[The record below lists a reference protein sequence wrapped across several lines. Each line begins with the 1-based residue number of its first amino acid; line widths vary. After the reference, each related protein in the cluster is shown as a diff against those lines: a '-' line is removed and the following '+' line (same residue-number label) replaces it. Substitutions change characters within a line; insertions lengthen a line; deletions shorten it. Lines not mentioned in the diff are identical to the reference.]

1 MNLKRKYLL
10 MIILLGLIHNGYS
23 QDSKEV
29 LKLSIAEAK
38 DFAIKN
44 NRSVQ
49 SAKIDISIADKKVW
63 ETIATGLPQ
72 INFATN
78 YQHQFSI
85 PQLSF
90 GSYFDVNSLPDAGY
104 LTKSDIEAAYKP
116 SPMVSLGVP
125 NNVTFDATVSQ
136 LIFSGEYIV
145 GLQATKVLKQVSQKA
160 LVRTEDMTKESVS
173 TTYYL
178 ILVLQENVRVLKNS
192 LKYTDQ
198 TYEEMIKMNQQGF
211 NEETD
216 VDQMKISRSTIETLM
231 RSSESQEGVAMKL
244 LKYQL
249 GLSFDQTVV
258 LTDSLPRIITEGN
271 MQYLSSP
278 QFNVKNNIDYQI
290 VSNQK
295 DISSLMLKREKSKL
309 LPTISSFYRHEDMTN
324 KPQFNFLVKDVLG
337 VNLSLPIVTSGQRSA
352 RISQAKFDLQK
363 SNLNLD
369 NTEQALIMEYETS
382 KSDYE
387 TAYSNFVT
395 NEESMQLSKKIYD
408 RTLIKYKE
416 GVTTSFELTQNI
428 SQFLTAETKYYYSVL
443 SLLNA
448 KAKLDRILGIN

>member
-1 MNLKRKYLL
+1 MNVKRKYLL
-10 MIILLGLIHNGYS
+10 LFIMIGLIHNGYG
-23 QDSKEV
+23 QDNKEV
-29 LKLSIAEAK
+29 IKLTIAEAK
-38 DFAIKN
+38 DYALKN

-49 SAKIDISIADKKVW
+49 ASKIDVTIADKKVW
-63 ETIATGLPQ
+63 ETISSGLPQ

-90 GSYFDVNSLPDAGY
+90 GSYFDVNSLPDGY
-104 LTKSDIEAAYKP
+104 ITKSDVESAYKP
-116 SPMVSLGVP
+116 SPMISLGVP
-125 NNVTFDATVSQ
+125 DNVTFDGTISQ

-145 GLQATKVLKQVSQKA
+145 GLQAVKVLKQVSEKA
-160 LVRTEDMTKESVS
+160 LVRTEDITKESVS
-173 TTYYL
+173 TTCYL
-178 ILVLQENVRVLKNS
+178 ILVLQENVRVLNNS

-198 TYEEMIKMNQQGF
+198 TYGEMVKMNQQGF

-216 VDQMKISRSTIETLM
+216 VDQMKISRSSIETLI
-231 RSSESQEGVAMKL
+231 RSSESQAVVAMKL

-249 GLSFDQTVV
+249 GLNFDQNIM
-258 LTDSLPRIITEGN
+258 LTDSLPGIIEEGN

-278 QFNVKNNIDYQI
+278 AFNVKKNIDYQI

-337 VNLSLPIVTSGQRSA
+337 INLTLPIVTSGQRLS
-352 RISQAKFDLQK
+352 RINQAKLDLQK

-387 TAYSNFVT
+387 TAFSNYVT
-395 NEESMQLSKKIYD
+395 NKESMQLSKKVYD

-428 SQFLTAETKYYYSVL
+428 SQFLAAETKYYYSIL
-443 SLLNA
+443 SLLSA
-448 KAKLDRILGIN
+448 KAKLDRILGVN

>member
-125 NNVTFDATVSQ
+125 NNVTF
-136 LIFSGEYIV
+136 
-145 GLQATKVLKQVSQKA
+145 
-160 LVRTEDMTKESVS
+160 M
-173 TTYYL
+173 
-178 ILVLQENVRVLKNS
+178 
-192 LKYTDQ
+192 
-198 TYEEMIKMNQQGF
+198 
-211 NEETD
+211 
-216 VDQMKISRSTIETLM
+216 
-231 RSSESQEGVAMKL
+231 L
-244 LKYQL
+244 L
-249 GLSFDQTVV
+249 
-258 LTDSLPRIITEGN
+258 
-271 MQYLSSP
+271 YLSS
-278 QFNVKNNIDYQI
+278 
-290 VSNQK
+290 
-295 DISSLMLKREKSKL
+295 SS
-309 LPTISSFYRHEDMTN
+309 
-324 KPQFNFLVKDVLG
+324 V
-337 VNLSLPIVTSGQRSA
+337 A
-352 RISQAKFDLQK
+352 
-363 SNLNLD
+363 
-369 NTEQALIMEYETS
+369 
-382 KSDYE
+382 
-387 TAYSNFVT
+387 
-395 NEESMQLSKKIYD
+395 
-408 RTLIKYKE
+408 
-416 GVTTSFELTQNI
+416 NI
-428 SQFLTAETKYYYSVL
+428 SWVCRQRKFLSRYLRKHL
-443 SLLNA
+443 
-448 KAKLDRILGIN
+448 

>member
-10 MIILLGLIHNGYS
+10 PFILIGFIQNGYN
-23 QDSKEV
+23 QDNKEL
-29 LKLSIAEAK
+29 LKLSIGEAK
-38 DFAIKN
+38 DYALKN

-49 SAKIDISIADKKVW
+49 ASKIDINIADKKVW

-72 INFATN
+72 INFTTN

-90 GSYFDVNSLPDAGY
+90 GSYFDVNSLPDGY
-104 LTKSDIEAAYKP
+104 VTKSDIQNAYKP

-136 LIFSGEYIV
+136 LIFSGEYLV
-145 GLQATKVLKQVSQKA
+145 GLQAVKVLKQVSEKA
-160 LVRTEDMTKESVS
+160 LVRTEDITKESVS

-178 ILVLQENVRVLKNS
+178 ILVLQENIRVLNNS
-192 LKYTDQ
+192 LKYTSQ
-198 TYEEMIKMNQQGF
+198 TYEEMVKMNQQGF

-216 VDQMKISRSTIETLM
+216 VDQMKISMSSIETLK

-249 GLSFDQTVV
+249 GLNFDQKIV
-258 LTDSLPRIITEGN
+258 LTDSLPGIIEEGN
-271 MQYLSSP
+271 MLYLSSP
-278 QFNVKNNIDYQI
+278 AFDVKSNIDYQI

-295 DISSLMLKREKSKL
+295 EISALMLKREKSKL

-337 VNLSLPIVTSGQRSA
+337 VNLSLPIATSGQRLS
-352 RISQAKFDLQK
+352 RINQAKLDLQK

-369 NTEQALIMEYETS
+369 DTEQALIMQYETS

-387 TAYSNFVT
+387 TAFSNYAT
-395 NEESMQLSKKIYD
+395 NKESMQLSKKVYD
-408 RTLIKYKE
+408 RTLIKYQE
-416 GVTTSFELTQNI
+416 GVTTSFELTQKI
-428 SQFLTAETKYYYSVL
+428 SQFLTAETKYYYSIL

>member
-1 MNLKRKYLL
+1 
-10 MIILLGLIHNGYS
+10 
-23 QDSKEV
+23 
-29 LKLSIAEAK
+29 
-38 DFAIKN
+38 
-44 NRSVQ
+44 
-49 SAKIDISIADKKVW
+49 
-63 ETIATGLPQ
+63 
-72 INFATN
+72 
-78 YQHQFSI
+78 
-85 PQLSF
+85 
-90 GSYFDVNSLPDAGY
+90 
-104 LTKSDIEAAYKP
+104 
-116 SPMVSLGVP
+116 
-125 NNVTFDATVSQ
+125 
-136 LIFSGEYIV
+136 
-145 GLQATKVLKQVSQKA
+145 
-160 LVRTEDMTKESVS
+160 
-173 TTYYL
+173 
-178 ILVLQENVRVLKNS
+178 LKNS

-216 VDQMKISRSTIETLM
+216 VDQMKISRSSIETLI
-231 RSSESQEGVAMKL
+231 RSSESQEGVAVKL
-244 LKYQL
+244 LQYQL
-249 GLSFDQTVV
+249 GINFDQNVM
-258 LTDSLPRIITEGN
+258 LTDSLPGIIKQGN

-278 QFNVKNNIDYQI
+278 EFNVRNNVDYQI

-352 RISQAKFDLQK
+352 KISQAKFDVQK
-363 SNLNLD
+363 SNLNLE
-369 NTEQALIMEYETS
+369 NTEQGLIMEYETS

-395 NEESMQLSKKIYD
+395 NDESMQLSKKIYD